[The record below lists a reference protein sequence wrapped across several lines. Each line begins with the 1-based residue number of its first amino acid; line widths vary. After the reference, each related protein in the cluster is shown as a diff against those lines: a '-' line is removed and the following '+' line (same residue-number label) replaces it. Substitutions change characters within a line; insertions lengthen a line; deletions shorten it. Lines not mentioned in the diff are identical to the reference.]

1 MSERLLG
8 QQLPASLASVSQS
21 IKAHIAA
28 PMSSAKL
35 IAENYFINDW
45 INNNEDPGLL
55 DNFKKYFT
63 QIKQS
68 TNAGVVFFVSNQTNN
83 YYTENG
89 IIKQVSSSNSNDQW
103 FYGFLNSGKKVD
115 LSLDY
120 FEGTGPLTLFLNY
133 RVAGGK
139 GAAGLGLNV
148 DDLSDSIRAFK
159 LEKTGYVL
167 LANSKGKI
175 IIHPNQSNIGQQI
188 SKLPVF
194 DGLSDSIISGNSY
207 STFQNTADGLD
218 YLLASEYLP
227 ELDYYL
233 IGIIPESELYESLNN
248 SVVTT
253 LFITVFII
261 VVSLIIIA
269 VLIIRT
275 IKPLG
280 ITAALLEDI
289 GSGEGD
295 LTKRIRSDSNDE
307 IGRVAKGFNE
317 FVTKLQDIIM
327 QVAQRSNGVLSLSE
341 DVHQQANFSQLQT
354 DEQRRSI
361 ESLATAMA
369 EMGSTIQEIAQ
380 NANNAADIA
389 RNATDRVESGNV
401 IVKESIS
408 QIQSLSDDMSNAA
421 QVIHELSQQ
430 SESIGSIL
438 NTIRGISEQTN
449 LLALNAAIEAARA
462 GEQGRGFAV
471 VADEVRSLA
480 QKTAESTD
488 EIQKMIEQLQSGSRK
503 AVDVINRGQESTNKT
518 VDSVNE
524 AGIALTEIRTA
535 VDQINDMNFQVATA
549 TEEQSQAIEEM
560 NSNVITIE
568 DVSGQN
574 YEVSEQ
580 VTQLATQ
587 LTEFANELSELV
599 SQFKV

>member
-1 MSERLLG
+1 M
-8 QQLPASLASVSQS
+8 
-21 IKAHIAA
+21 
-28 PMSSAKL
+28 
-35 IAENYFINDW
+35 IAENYFLNEW
-45 INNNEDPGLL
+45 ITNGEDSGQV
-55 DNFKKYFT
+55 DHFKKYFQQVKNST
-63 QIKQS
+63 Q
-68 TNAGVVFFVSNQTNN
+68 AGVVFFVSNKTNN

-89 IIKQVSSSNSNDQW
+89 IIKQVNKSNSKDQW
-103 FYGFLNSGKKVD
+103 FYGFLSSGKQTD

-120 FEGTGPLTLFLNY
+120 FEGSGPLTLFLNY
-133 RVAGGK
+133 RVGNGD

-148 DDLSDSIRAFK
+148 DDLSKSVKAYT
-159 LEKTGYVL
+159 LEKTGYVQL
-167 LANSKGKI
+167 VNNQGKV
-175 IIHPNQSNIGQQI
+175 IIHPNEKQIGKQI
-188 SKLPVF
+188 TGDLVF
-194 DGLSDSIISGNSY
+194 DEVATEIIKGNASQP
-207 STFQNTADGLD
+207 FNPHVNGPA
-218 YLLASEYLP
+218 YLVASEYIP

-233 IGIIPESELYESLNN
+233 LGVIPENELYESLNN
-248 SVVTT
+248 SALTT
-253 LFITVFII
+253 LFITAII
-261 VVSLIIIA
+261 IFLAVITISFLIIQ
-269 VLIIRT
+269 T

-280 ITAALLEDI
+280 HTASLLEDI

-295 LTKRIRSDSNDE
+295 LTKRIRSNSNDE
-307 IGRVAKGFNE
+307 IGRVAKGFNQ
-317 FVTKLQDIIM
+317 FVIKLQDIIM

-341 DVHQQANFSQLQT
+341 DVHQQANFSQSQT
-354 DEQRRSI
+354 DEQRQSI
-361 ESLATAMA
+361 ESLATAMS

-389 RNATDRVESGNV
+389 RNATDQVESGNG
-401 IVKESIS
+401 IVKESIER
-408 QIQSLSDDMSNAA
+408 IQSLSSDMTNAA
-421 QVIHELSQQ
+421 HVIHELSEQ

-438 NTIRGISEQTN
+438 NVIRGISEQTN

-503 AVDVINRGQESTNKT
+503 AVEVINRGQESTNKT
-518 VDSVNE
+518 VESVNE
-524 AGIALTEIRTA
+524 AGLALTEIRTA

-560 NSNVITIE
+560 NTNVIKIE

-580 VTQLATQ
+580 VTELANQ